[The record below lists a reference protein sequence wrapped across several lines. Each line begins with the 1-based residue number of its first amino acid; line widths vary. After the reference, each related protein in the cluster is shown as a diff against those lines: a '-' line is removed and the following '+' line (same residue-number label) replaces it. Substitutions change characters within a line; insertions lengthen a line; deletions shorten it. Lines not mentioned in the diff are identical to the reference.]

1 MNKMLNLRREK
12 ENKWIF
18 QKNISSNDLIN
29 AYIDA
34 MALQENIINPE
45 EVKNTLFSQNLY
57 KGRSSSGSTNT
68 MGVRLSQ
75 MCFYMTGYKKDGK
88 FLPSATTQMTRKET
102 KTFDISEAFLVN
114 LFSMQY
120 PSPYSNTPDNFKIYI
135 GRFLLKLLLDERIG
149 KKLYI
154 DEFVY
159 FLHFIEKIDET
170 LYEDLIQDILNY
182 RKLSYDE
189 KLNLFHMVKNYD
201 DVFANCMH
209 EINYYFLPIFAG
221 FRVFELV
228 QDNLHNDGRLF
239 KFKHGNGT
247 TYRKDAIGSRKDVS
261 GYVKISDHLIDKASI
276 LVNKYSAFDI
286 PETQATAISKDDWI
300 RNLYEFNMLSY
311 INDIDLD
318 KRYDEEVIVSVRDM
332 VYESKYGTNDGKSF
346 EKSLQPIFELFRENI
361 SVEIISGAGDTDLL
375 CIMQEN
381 QNKLYKVNV
390 DAKKTKNRLEGIHTT
405 RLLNH
410 IRKNGSRYCIVVS
423 PKFSKGAKL
432 DIQGF
437 EIVTIEAETLANY
450 CLKECLNSDD
460 GLADY
465 TSLNDIIMNNQGTD
479 ITENVNDLIVERY
492 QIA

>member
-1 MNKMLNLRREK
+1 MNKMLDLKREK
-12 ENKWIF
+12 DNKWIF
-18 QKNISSNDLIN
+18 QKNISSSALIS

-34 MALQENIINPE
+34 MELQENIINPE
-45 EVKNTLFSQNLY
+45 EIKNTLSSQNLY
-57 KGRSSSGSTNT
+57 KGRSSDGSTNT

-102 KTFDISEAFLVN
+102 KTFDISDAFLVN

-120 PSPYSNTPDNFKIYI
+120 PSPYSNTPENFQIYI
-135 GRFLLKLLLDERIG
+135 GRFLLKLLLDERIER
-149 KKLYI
+149 KIYI
-154 DEFVY
+154 DEFIY
-159 FLHFIEKIDET
+159 FLPFIETLNET
-170 LYEDLIQDILNY
+170 IYENLIQDILDY
-182 RKLSYDE
+182 RKLSYDK
-189 KLNLFHMVKNYD
+189 KLKLFQMVKNYD

-209 EINYYFLPIFAG
+209 EINYYFLPIFSG
-221 FRVFELV
+221 FRVFDLV
-228 QDNLHNDGRLF
+228 QDSYHNDGKLF
-239 KFKHGNGT
+239 EFRHGNGK
-247 TYRKDAIGSRKDVS
+247 TYRNDAIRSRKKVS

-276 LVNKYSAFDI
+276 LVQKYSAFDI

-300 RNLYEFNMLSY
+300 RNLYEFNMLNY

-318 KRYDEEVIVSVRDM
+318 KKYDEEVIVSVRDM

-346 EKSLQPIFELFRENI
+346 EKSLQPIFELFRENLN
-361 SVEIISGAGDTDLL
+361 VDIISGSGDTDLL

-381 QNKLYKVNV
+381 KSSIYKVNV
-390 DAKKTKNRLEGIHTT
+390 DAKKTKNRLEKIHTT

-410 IRKNGSRYCIVVS
+410 IRKNESRYCIVVS

-432 DIQGF
+432 DIKGY

-450 CLKECLNSDD
+450 CLKECLNSND

-465 TSLNDIIMNNQGTD
+465 ATLKDIILNNKGTD
-479 ITENVNDLIVERY
+479 ITENVNDLIVNRY
-492 QIA
+492 KMT